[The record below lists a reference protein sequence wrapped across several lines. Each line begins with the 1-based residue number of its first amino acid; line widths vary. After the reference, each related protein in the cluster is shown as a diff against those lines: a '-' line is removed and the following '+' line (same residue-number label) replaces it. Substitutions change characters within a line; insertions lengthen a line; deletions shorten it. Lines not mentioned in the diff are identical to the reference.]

1 MNGPLQIDSVVKHFH
16 LFCGIG
22 GGALGFNKAKAS
34 VGRLRAKM
42 RCLGGVDVDARAIR
56 DFTSRVGVPG
66 TVLDL
71 FDRAQYELWHGK
83 APPSD
88 WREATILDILR
99 AAGFEHPDI
108 VFLSAPCKGFSGL
121 QAEARAASARYQAL
135 NALTVRG
142 VRLMLEAFEA
152 DPPGLIAF
160 ENVPRIA
167 SRGADLIDEI
177 TALLELHGYVVVPR
191 ERSVHD
197 CGELGGLAQHRRR
210 FLLVARHRTKVPPF
224 LYEPPKQRVKAVGE
238 VLRDLWMPD
247 DPAAGPM
254 HRVPRL
260 TWQTWMRLALIPA
273 GKDWRTL
280 RDLAVVDG
288 YLRDLVVMP
297 VNTDWHGGALG
308 VRPWS
313 EPVGTMTGRSLPT
326 NGAFTIADP
335 RLKRTNGYNNVYR
348 VVSMD
353 ETSPAVTGG
362 GCPSAGG
369 LAVADP
375 RLQSYGEHTGKLHVQ
390 RFDEPGRT
398 VICSDRVGSGAGC
411 IADPRLQS
419 ETSSRTGRENAFGQY
434 GVLPWTEPGPTITAQ
449 SAPGG
454 GPFSVADPRCHGS
467 HQGNGKYKVI
477 PMDEP
482 AGTVIAESHTGQG
495 AYAVADPRVAKWAG
509 KVDYV
514 SGGHY
519 GVVPWEG
526 TAGTVSAHG
535 QADNGKHSVA
545 DPRLPAPH
553 ERPDPTPWIWS
564 LDNTRHRPLTT
575 LEMGVLQGWDA
586 ADLVTPL
593 DGRSDAR
600 WREGLGNMVPILAAE
615 AIGSAFADALLRARA
630 SVSFQLRSDTL
641 WVRRGFMAALSVDL
655 PAKGV
660 HFAQ

>member
-1 MNGPLQIDSVVKHFH
+1 MNLLTSDSEITHFH

-22 GGALGFNKAKAS
+22 GGAVGFNRSTAS
-34 VGRLRAKM
+34 VGRLRARM

-56 DFTSRVGVPG
+56 DFTARVGVPG

-71 FDRAQYELWHGK
+71 FDRAQYELWHGH
-83 APPSD
+83 APPPD
-88 WREATILDILR
+88 WREATVADIHR
-99 AAGFEHPDI
+99 AAGGEAPDI

-121 QAEARAASARYQAL
+121 QAEARSASARYQAL

-142 VRLMLEAFEA
+142 VRLMLDAFED
-152 DPPGLIAF
+152 DPPALIAF

-167 SRGADLIDEI
+167 TRGADLIDEI
-177 TALLELHGYVVVPR
+177 TTVLELHGYVVVPR
-191 ERSVHD
+191 ERAVHD
-197 CGELGGLAQHRRR
+197 CGELGGLAQHRKR

-224 LYEPPKQRVKAVGE
+224 LYEPPKQRVKAIRE
-238 VLRDLWMPD
+238 VLNDLWMPD
-247 DPAAGPM
+247 DPTAGPM

-273 GKDWRTL
+273 GKDWRAL
-280 RDLAVVDG
+280 RELAVVDG
-288 YLRDLVVMP
+288 YLRDLVIVP
-297 VNTDWHGGALG
+297 EATDWHSGALG

-313 EPVGTMTGRSLPT
+313 EPSGTVIGASLPT
-326 NGAFTIADP
+326 NGTFTIADP
-335 RLKRTNGYNNVYR
+335 RLGRANGYNNVYR
-348 VVSMD
+348 VISMT
-353 ETSPAVTGG
+353 EPSPAITGG
-362 GCPSAGG
+362 TNPSAGG

-390 RFDEPGRT
+390 RFDAPGRT
-398 VICSDRVGSGAGC
+398 VTCSDRVGSGAGC
-411 IADPRLQS
+411 IADPRLRS

-434 GVLPWTEPGPTITAQ
+434 GVRSWDEPGATITAQ

-454 GPFSVADPRCHGS
+454 GPFSVADPRCHTA
-467 HQGNGKYKVI
+467 HKGNGKYKVI

-495 AYAVADPRVAKWAG
+495 AYAVADPRVAKWTDKTA
-509 KVDYV
+509 YV
-514 SGGHY
+514 TGGHF
-519 GVVPWEG
+519 GVVPWDA
-526 TAGTVSAHG
+526 TMGTVSAHG
-535 QADNGKHSVA
+535 QADNGRNSVA

-553 ERPDPTPWIWS
+553 EKPDPTPWIWS
-564 LDNTRHRPLTT
+564 LDQTRHRPLTT

-615 AIGSAFADALLRARA
+615 AMGSAFADAILRARA
-630 SVSFQLRSDTL
+630 QVSFQLRTDAV
-641 WVRRGFMAALSVDL
+641 WVRRGLLATLSLDV
-655 PAKGV
+655 PAV
-660 HFAQ
+660 HA